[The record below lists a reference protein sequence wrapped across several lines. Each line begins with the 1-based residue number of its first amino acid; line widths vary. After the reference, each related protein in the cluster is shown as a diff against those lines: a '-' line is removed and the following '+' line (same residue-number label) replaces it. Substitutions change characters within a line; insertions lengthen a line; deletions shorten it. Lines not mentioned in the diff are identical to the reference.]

1 MSSFSEDDIRRAA
14 EVREW
19 LVKEVTIKKEE
30 LDKLRNTLL
39 IVDSLLK
46 KTSFI
51 SALNL
56 ESPTS
61 NLKNKSTQQYQPLHE
76 EEEDT
81 TQQKP
86 KINSVMKSPSDEYR
100 NDGTQGVE
108 IRPLKRA
115 KDNLLISNA
124 EYTPTYVRIALLDDI
139 NLNINSSI
147 FNIFFLN
154 FIFYEIKA
162 LVDDINM
169 NINTTPFKTF
179 FLNRIIDGMKMK
191 DREKVQKGELI
202 ESEIIDYKVDN
213 EENGKIN
220 SVMISNY
227 GERER
232 LNEIFN
238 TATWVFTRML
248 EKGN

>member
-19 LVKEVTIKKEE
+19 LVKEVTNKKEE

-56 ESPTS
+56 ESPAS
-61 NLKNKSTQQYQPLHE
+61 NLKNKSTQQYRPVREEEE

-86 KINSVMKSPSDEYR
+86 KINSVTRSPSDEYR
-100 NDGTQGVE
+100 KDDTQGVE

-124 EYTPTYVRIALLDDI
+124 EYTPTYVRIALVDDI
-139 NLNINSSI
+139 NLNIN
-147 FNIFFLN
+147 
-154 FIFYEIKA
+154 
-162 LVDDINM
+162 
-169 NINTTPFKTF
+169 TPPFKTF
-179 FLNRIIDGMKMK
+179 FLNRILDGMKMK

-213 EENGKIN
+213 DENGKIN

-227 GERER
+227 GESER

>member
-19 LVKEVTIKKEE
+19 LVKEVTNKKEE

-56 ESPTS
+56 ESPAS
-61 NLKNKSTQQYQPLHE
+61 NLKNKSTQQYQPVRE

-81 TQQKP
+81 TLQKP
-86 KINSVMKSPSDEYR
+86 KINSVTTSPSDEYR
-100 NDGTQGVE
+100 KDDTQGVE

-124 EYTPTYVRIALLDDI
+124 EYTPTYVRIALVDDI
-139 NLNINSSI
+139 NLNIN
-147 FNIFFLN
+147 
-154 FIFYEIKA
+154 
-162 LVDDINM
+162 
-169 NINTTPFKTF
+169 TPPFKTF
-179 FLNRIIDGMKMK
+179 FLNRILDGMKMK

-213 EENGKIN
+213 DENGKIN

-227 GERER
+227 GESER

>member
-19 LVKEVTIKKEE
+19 LVKEVTNKKEE
-30 LDKLRNTLL
+30 LDKLRNTLQ

-46 KTSFI
+46 RTSFT
-51 SALNL
+51 SASNL
-56 ESPTS
+56 ESS
-61 NLKNKSTQQYQPLHE
+61 ANLKNNSAQQYQSPNE
-76 EEEDT
+76 EENEQET
-81 TQQKP
+81 SQEELRM
-86 KINSVMKSPSDEYR
+86 NSATKSPSDKDR
-100 NDGTQGVE
+100 VNNTQGVE
-108 IRPLKRA
+108 IRSLKRA

-124 EYTPTYVRIALLDDI
+124 EYTPSFVRIALTDDM
-139 NLNINSSI
+139 NLNIN
-147 FNIFFLN
+147 
-154 FIFYEIKA
+154 
-162 LVDDINM
+162 
-169 NINTTPFKTF
+169 TPPFKTF
-179 FLNRIIDGMKMK
+179 FLNRILEGMKSK
-191 DREKVQKGELI
+191 DKEKVQKGQLS

-213 EENGKIN
+213 DEDGKIN

-227 GERER
+227 RERER

>member
-1 MSSFSEDDIRRAA
+1 MSNFSEDDIRRAA

-19 LVKEVTIKKEE
+19 LVKEVTNKKEE

-56 ESPTS
+56 ESPAS

-76 EEEDT
+76 EDEEEDT

-86 KINSVMKSPSDEYR
+86 KINSVTRSPSDEYR
-100 NDGTQGVE
+100 KDDTQGVE

-124 EYTPTYVRIALLDDI
+124 EYTPTYVRIALVDDI
-139 NLNINSSI
+139 NLNIN
-147 FNIFFLN
+147 
-154 FIFYEIKA
+154 
-162 LVDDINM
+162 
-169 NINTTPFKTF
+169 TPPFKTF
-179 FLNRIIDGMKMK
+179 FLNRILDGMKMK

-213 EENGKIN
+213 DENGKIN

-227 GERER
+227 GESER

>member
-19 LVKEVTIKKEE
+19 LVKEVTNKKEE

-56 ESPTS
+56 ESPAS
-61 NLKNKSTQQYQPLHE
+61 NLKNKSTQQYQPVHE

-86 KINSVMKSPSDEYR
+86 KINSVTRSPSDEYR
-100 NDGTQGVE
+100 KDDTQGVE
-108 IRPLKRA
+108 IRSLKRA

-124 EYTPTYVRIALLDDI
+124 EYTPTYVRIALVDDI
-139 NLNINSSI
+139 NLNIN
-147 FNIFFLN
+147 
-154 FIFYEIKA
+154 
-162 LVDDINM
+162 
-169 NINTTPFKTF
+169 TPPFKTF
-179 FLNRIIDGMKMK
+179 FLNRILDGMKTK

-213 EENGKIN
+213 DENGKIN

-227 GERER
+227 GESER

>member
-1 MSSFSEDDIRRAA
+1 MSNFSEDDIRRAA

-19 LVKEVTIKKEE
+19 LVKEVTNKKEE

-56 ESPTS
+56 ESPAS
-61 NLKNKSTQQYQPLHE
+61 NLKNKSTQQYQPVHEE

-86 KINSVMKSPSDEYR
+86 KINSVTRSPSDEYR
-100 NDGTQGVE
+100 KDDTQGVE

-124 EYTPTYVRIALLDDI
+124 EYTPTYVRIALVDDI
-139 NLNINSSI
+139 NLNIN
-147 FNIFFLN
+147 
-154 FIFYEIKA
+154 
-162 LVDDINM
+162 
-169 NINTTPFKTF
+169 TPPFKTF
-179 FLNRIIDGMKMK
+179 FLNRILDGMKMK

-213 EENGKIN
+213 DENGKIN

-227 GERER
+227 GESER

>member
-1 MSSFSEDDIRRAA
+1 MSSFSEEDIRRAA

-19 LVKEVTIKKEE
+19 LVKEVTNKKEE

-51 SALNL
+51 SASNL
-56 ESPTS
+56 ESSAS
-61 NLKNKSTQQYQPLHE
+61 NMKSESTQQYQSNNE
-76 EEEDT
+76 EET
-81 TQQKP
+81 TQQELGM
-86 KINSVMKSPSDEYR
+86 NSVTKSPSDKSRVNEAA
-100 NDGTQGVE
+100 DVE
-108 IRPLKRA
+108 IRSLKRA

-124 EYTPTYVRIALLDDI
+124 EYSPGYVKIALTDDM
-139 NLNINSSI
+139 NLNIN
-147 FNIFFLN
+147 
-154 FIFYEIKA
+154 
-162 LVDDINM
+162 
-169 NINTTPFKTF
+169 TPPFKTF
-179 FLNRIIDGMKMK
+179 FLNRILEGMKTK
-191 DREKVQKGELI
+191 DKEKVQKGELS

-213 EENGKIN
+213 DENGKIN

-227 GERER
+227 RERER

-238 TATWVFTRML
+238 TAIWVFTRML

>member
-19 LVKEVTIKKEE
+19 LVKEVTNKKEE

-56 ESPTS
+56 ESPAS
-61 NLKNKSTQQYQPLHE
+61 NLKNRSTQEYQPLH

-86 KINSVMKSPSDEYR
+86 KINSVMKSSSDEYR
-100 NDGTQGVE
+100 NDDTQGVE

-124 EYTPTYVRIALLDDI
+124 EYTPTYVRIALVDDI
-139 NLNINSSI
+139 NLNIN
-147 FNIFFLN
+147 
-154 FIFYEIKA
+154 
-162 LVDDINM
+162 
-169 NINTTPFKTF
+169 TPPFKTF
-179 FLNRIIDGMKMK
+179 FLNRILDGMKMK

>member
-19 LVKEVTIKKEE
+19 LVKEVTNKKEE

-56 ESPTS
+56 ESPAS
-61 NLKNKSTQQYQPLHE
+61 NLKNKSTQQYEPVHEEEE

-86 KINSVMKSPSDEYR
+86 KINSVTRSPSDEYR
-100 NDGTQGVE
+100 KDDTQGVE

-124 EYTPTYVRIALLDDI
+124 EYTPTYVRIALVDDI
-139 NLNINSSI
+139 NLNIN
-147 FNIFFLN
+147 
-154 FIFYEIKA
+154 
-162 LVDDINM
+162 
-169 NINTTPFKTF
+169 TPPFKTF
-179 FLNRIIDGMKMK
+179 FLNRILDGMKMK
-191 DREKVQKGELI
+191 DREKVQKGKLI

-213 EENGKIN
+213 DENGKIN

-227 GERER
+227 GESER

>member
-1 MSSFSEDDIRRAA
+1 MSNFSEDDIRRAA

-19 LVKEVTIKKEE
+19 LVKEVTNKKEE

-51 SALNL
+51 SASNL
-56 ESPTS
+56 ESPPP
-61 NLKNKSTQQYQPLHE
+61 NFENKNTQQYQSRRRE
-76 EEEDT
+76 EEEEEKGEEET
-81 TQQKP
+81 TLPKP
-86 KINSVMKSPSDEYR
+86 RINSVAESPREEYR
-100 NDGTQGVE
+100 KDDTQDVE
-108 IRPLKRA
+108 VRTLKRT

-124 EYTPTYVRIALLDDI
+124 EYTPTNVRIALVDDI
-139 NLNINSSI
+139 NLNIN
-147 FNIFFLN
+147 
-154 FIFYEIKA
+154 
-162 LVDDINM
+162 
-169 NINTTPFKTF
+169 TPPFKTF
-179 FLNRIIDGMKMK
+179 FLNRILEGMKTK
-191 DREKVQKGELI
+191 DKEKVQKGELG
-202 ESEIIDYKVDN
+202 ESEIIDYKVHNDDN
-213 EENGKIN
+213 GRII

-248 EKGN
+248 EKEKGN

>member
-19 LVKEVTIKKEE
+19 LVKEVTNKKEE

-124 EYTPTYVRIALLDDI
+124 EYTPTYVRIALVDDI
-139 NLNINSSI
+139 NLNIN
-147 FNIFFLN
+147 
-154 FIFYEIKA
+154 
-162 LVDDINM
+162 
-169 NINTTPFKTF
+169 TPPFKTF
-179 FLNRIIDGMKMK
+179 FLNRILDGMKMK
-191 DREKVQKGELI
+191 DREKVQKGKLI

-213 EENGKIN
+213 DENGKIN

-227 GERER
+227 GESER

>member
-1 MSSFSEDDIRRAA
+1 MSNFSEDDIRRAA

-19 LVKEVTIKKEE
+19 LVKEVTNKKEE

-51 SALNL
+51 SASNL
-56 ESPTS
+56 ESPPP
-61 NLKNKSTQQYQPLHE
+61 NFENKNTQQYQSRRR
-76 EEEDT
+76 EEEDEEVEEET

-86 KINSVMKSPSDEYR
+86 RINSVAESPREEYR
-100 NDGTQGVE
+100 KDDTQDVE
-108 IRPLKRA
+108 VRTLKRA

-124 EYTPTYVRIALLDDI
+124 EYTPTNVRIALVDDI
-139 NLNINSSI
+139 NLNIN
-147 FNIFFLN
+147 
-154 FIFYEIKA
+154 
-162 LVDDINM
+162 
-169 NINTTPFKTF
+169 TPPFKTF
-179 FLNRIIDGMKMK
+179 FLNRILEGMKTK
-191 DREKVQKGELI
+191 DKEKVQKGELG

-213 EENGKIN
+213 DDNGKII
-220 SVMISNY
+220 SVKIYNY

-248 EKGN
+248 EKEKGN

>member
-124 EYTPTYVRIALLDDI
+124 EYTPTYVRIALVDDI
-139 NLNINSSI
+139 NLNIN
-147 FNIFFLN
+147 
-154 FIFYEIKA
+154 
-162 LVDDINM
+162 
-169 NINTTPFKTF
+169 TPPFKTF
-179 FLNRIIDGMKMK
+179 FLNRILDGMKMK
-191 DREKVQKGELI
+191 DREKVQKGKLI

-213 EENGKIN
+213 DENGKIN

-227 GERER
+227 GESER